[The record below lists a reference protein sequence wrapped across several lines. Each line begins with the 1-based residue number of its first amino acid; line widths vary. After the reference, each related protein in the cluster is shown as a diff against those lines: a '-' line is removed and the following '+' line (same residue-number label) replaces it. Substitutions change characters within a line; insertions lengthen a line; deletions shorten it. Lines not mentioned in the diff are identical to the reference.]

1 VTRYQLASA
10 DTDLAHARRTSHAP
24 TPHPSVLAALLL
36 APAAVRGQFGSTE
49 NRYELGLRLRAFD
62 RDWDEQTD
70 AARKRSVE
78 PLKRANFF
86 FLTKQD
92 GEAARNLDRARLLL
106 GSADPNPAIVW
117 AASCM
122 LRPDAR
128 LLDASRNRLAVTL
141 DHFYEP
147 KLDMPKNLTLQLSL
161 GSSGGGG
168 SLTSRSLVRTPLK
181 VSMGI
186 LKAADDEDCTLEGAI
201 LQDKKRLARFT
212 QTISMVKN
220 LEERLKKIEKGVA
233 SLPKD
238 KNTTDVLTVRSLASL
253 LRQLADRKTLETDYP
268 AARLLHE
275 VEEGLQAVAAGKSYH
290 GRNRAGQFWLT
301 LPVKDG
307 GAPVRVQVPA
317 AAKKGQPLPL
327 VVAVHGAGGSENM
340 FFDAYGDG
348 IITRLCS
355 ERGWPLV
362 ATRNGLADG
371 VLDEIAH
378 LYPVDPKAIF
388 LVGHSMGAAQVVAA
402 AGRNPERFA
411 GVAALGGGGRVV
423 PSEALKGVSFFV
435 GAGTEDFLL
444 GGACVLNDNL
454 KKAEVKRVRYK
465 EYKDTEHL
473 VVVQRALPEV
483 FAFFDEVL
491 KR

>member
-1 VTRYQLASA
+1 MHRLRIPA
-10 DTDLAHARRTSHAP
+10 
-24 TPHPSVLAALLL
+24 VLAAVLL
-36 APAAVRGQFGSTE
+36 APAAVRGQFSSTE

-62 RDWDEQTD
+62 RAWDEQTD

-78 PLKRANFF
+78 ALKRANFL

-92 GEAARNLDRARLLL
+92 GEAARNLDLARLLL
-106 GSADPNPAIVW
+106 QSAAPQPAAVW
-117 AASCM
+117 AVSCM
-122 LRPDAR
+122 LRPEAR
-128 LLDASRNRLAVTL
+128 LVDAGRESLPVTL
-141 DHFYEP
+141 DHFYRP
-147 KLDMPKNLTLQLSL
+147 KPELPENVELRLSFHERGIVGRTTLPLAK
-161 GSSGGGG
+161 
-168 SLTSRSLVRTPLK
+168 TPLK
-181 VSMGI
+181 GS
-186 LKAADDEDCTLEGAI
+186 LRFPKPPADGDYTLSGEI
-201 LQDKKRLARFT
+201 VQDKKVLARVT
-212 QTISMVKN
+212 QTVSVVKD
-220 LEERLKKIEKGVA
+220 LEERLKQVEKGVA

-238 KNTTDVLTVRSLASL
+238 LKMTDALTVKSLASL
-253 LRQLADRKTLETDYP
+253 LRELADGKTLETDYP
-268 AARLLHE
+268 AARLQREAEE
-275 VEEGLQAVAAGKSYH
+275 VLKAIADDKSYY
-290 GRNRAGQFWLT
+290 GRDKPGQFWLT

-307 GAPVRVQVPA
+307 SAPVRVQVPT
-317 AAKKGQPLPL
+317 AAKKGKPLPL

-340 FFDAYGDG
+340 FFDAYGNG
-348 IITRLCS
+348 IITRLCG
-355 ERGWPLV
+355 ERGWLLV

-371 VLDEIAH
+371 VLDEIAR

-388 LVGHSMGAAQVVAA
+388 LVGHSLGAAQVVTA

-423 PSEALKGVSFFV
+423 PSEALKGVAFFV

-444 GGACVLNDNL
+444 GGARVLNDNL

>member
-1 VTRYQLASA
+1 MHRLLISA
-10 DTDLAHARRTSHAP
+10 A
-24 TPHPSVLAALLL
+24 LAALLL
-36 APAAVRGQFGSTE
+36 APVAVRGQFGSTE

-62 RDWDEQTD
+62 REWDEQTD

-78 PLKRANFF
+78 LLKKANFF

-92 GEAARNLDRARLLL
+92 EEAARNLDLARLLL
-106 GSADPNPAIVW
+106 HSAAPQPAAVW
-117 AASCM
+117 ATSCM
-122 LRPDAR
+122 LRPEAR
-128 LLDASRNRLAVTL
+128 LVDGGRESLPVTL
-141 DHFYEP
+141 DHFYRP
-147 KLDMPKNLTLQLSL
+147 KPELPGNVELRLSFRERGIVGRRTQPL
-161 GSSGGGG
+161 AKVPLEG
-168 SLTSRSLVRTPLK
+168 SLRFLK
-181 VSMGI
+181 PP
-186 LKAADDEDCTLEGAI
+186 ADGDYTLSGEI
-201 LQDKKRLARFT
+201 VQDKKVLARFT
-212 QTISMVKN
+212 QTVSVVKD
-220 LEERLKKIEKGVA
+220 LEDRLKKVEKGVA

-238 KNTTDVLTVRSLASL
+238 LKSADALTVRSLASL

-307 GAPVRVQVPA
+307 AAPVRVQVPA
-317 AAKKGQPLPL
+317 AAKKGQPVPL

-348 IITRLCS
+348 IITRLCA
-355 ERGWPLV
+355 ERGWLLV

-371 VLDEIAH
+371 VLEEIAH

-444 GGACVLNDNL
+444 GGARVLNDNL
-454 KKAEVKRVRYK
+454 KKAEVKRMRYK

-483 FAFFDEVL
+483 FAYFDEVL